1 MLLGLT
7 SAFATSWSEIALD
20 ALRNILYFRV
30 LCLVAFE
37 LDKSS
42 KSNSRSSNK
51 NNNKANKAEQGL
63 VTVPVQ
69 AGYHVQ
75 YLFRLPCRRY
85 L

>member
-1 MLLGLT
+1 M
-7 SAFATSWSEIALD
+7 
-20 ALRNILYFRV
+20 
-30 LCLVAFE
+30 AFE

-51 NNNKANKAEQGL
+51 NNNKAEQGL

-75 YLFRLPCRRY
+75 YLFRLPGYRAVATSKRGLWGGTCCRDAIAAIIKHVSP
-85 L
+85 